1 MHELFGDLHSVA
13 AKNRRNQQS
22 TVMFGSSSSSSAIEQ
37 LAKALGLFAAYFAVY
52 ESFVGYMQPY
62 GAETLEREMGP
73 FYNWFVQE
81 NHLAAYAPS
90 DWLSSTAAQAQLV
103 SILEFAAAL
112 PVILASRGTAI
123 HLGGLC
129 LLSWY
134 YMSAVRGHVA
144 LQTSYVPVAMTMF
157 GFSHVALLTH
167 LLGIMVPSTAAS
179 TARGEE
185 SHSGEI
191 KDQETSTGNEKLLEK
206 PAVVLEKSPNNR
218 KKNKRR
224 K

>member
-1 MHELFGDLHSVA
+1 
-13 AKNRRNQQS
+13 
-22 TVMFGSSSSSSAIEQ
+22 MFGSSSSSSSPIEQ

-62 GAETLEREMGP
+62 GTETLEREMGP

-90 DWLSSTAAQAQLV
+90 DWLSSTSAQAQLV
-103 SILEFAAAL
+103 SILECAAAL

-134 YMSAVRGHVA
+134 YMSAVRGHVT
-144 LQTSYVPVAMTMF
+144 LQTNYVPVAMTMF

-167 LLGIMVPSTAAS
+167 LLGIIVPSTAA
-179 TARGEE
+179 TATDRGEE
-185 SHSGEI
+185 RHSGEI
-191 KDQETSTGNEKLLEK
+191 IDQETSTGHEKLSEK
-206 PAVVLEKSPNNR
+206 PAVAMEKSMNN
-218 KKNKRR
+218 KKKKKRR
-224 K
+224 Q